1 MNDDSSKKT
10 IKLTH
15 DQETAFIEI
24 KDFLK
29 GDEVIHTLVGF
40 AGAGKTFLTKY
51 IFWWAQ
57 ENNISVAGLAPTH
70 KARKVLEKTLNT
82 ASFLPAVTM
91 TVAKFL
97 NKMKQHSY
105 VGAKNFKGTGK
116 SYAPLYDLFL
126 IDECSMISDKD
137 VDEIVKHII
146 QNKKKALFIGDRAQ
160 IPNPVQRFEKNKDGT
175 ISKKDSKSFDFPTST
190 LTTIVRQ
197 GEDSPLLEIYTRIRK
212 DLFKDPK
219 IERENYVVD
228 GKGVKFY
235 TKGDRFKK
243 KIKRDIEK
251 VKDRPENMLEYKV
264 VTYTNDSV
272 RDYNKYIRGL
282 LGYEG
287 KFVVND
293 LLMGYNNVG
302 FPIPIIENGQEYF
315 VRTIDVV
322 HSYLVKFYRDS
333 FNCAGHVLSLE
344 IAETN
349 MVVKIFV
356 PNIISPQNRN
366 LLMKLKELANKVNQ
380 KGSTKEDFKRYS
392 HLKNQVIFMENV
404 YEYEG
409 RVVSESQL
417 KDNHPKLFN
426 GVNYYID
433 SNEGKLSLKD
443 HKSVDKMKDRY
454 PGLLEYRVSDS
465 KPVSDSERLVD
476 RYQLIDKD
484 IDYGYALTCH
494 KAQGSTY
501 HTVYIDETNFNKICN
516 RWNPVYDAEENGTKE
531 RNQLKYVA
539 YTRPTHIAAV
549 LHLGDD

>member
-1 MNDDSSKKT
+1 MNKSIS
-10 IKLTH
+10 LTD
-15 DQETAFIEI
+15 DQEVAFREI
-24 KDFLK
+24 TDFVK
-29 GDEVIHTLVGF
+29 SDDYIHTLSGF
-40 AGAGKTFLTKY
+40 AGTGKTFLTKY

-57 ENNISVAGLAPTH
+57 DNNITVAGIAPTH
-70 KARKVLEKTLNT
+70 KARKVLEKSLNT
-82 ASFLPAVTM
+82 ASFVQAVTM

-97 NKMKQHSY
+97 YKMKQHSY
-105 VGAKNFKGTGK
+105 VGSKNFKGTGK

-137 VDEIVKHII
+137 VDEIVKHIK
-146 QNKKKALFIGDRAQ
+146 QNKKKALFIGDPAQ
-160 IPNPVQRFEKNKDGT
+160 IPNPVQKFEKNPDGT
-175 ISKKDSKSFDFPTST
+175 ISKKDSKSFDFPTSR

-197 GEDSPLLEIYTRIRK
+197 SEDSPLLDIYTKIRK
-212 DLFKDPK
+212 NLFKDPK
-219 IERENYVVD
+219 IKRENHVVD

-235 TKGDRFKK
+235 TDGDRFKK

-251 VKDRPENMLEYKV
+251 VKDKPENLLEYKV

-272 RDYNKYIRGL
+272 REFNKYIRGL
-282 LGYEG
+282 LEYEG

-315 VRTIDVV
+315 VKRITIAN
-322 HSYLVKFYRDS
+322 SYPVKFYKEC
-333 FNCAGHVLSLE
+333 FNSSGHVLDLE
-344 IAETN
+344 IAEADN
-349 MVVKIFV
+349 VVQIFV
-356 PNIISPQNRN
+356 PNITSPQNRS
-366 LLMKLKELANKVNQ
+366 LFLKLRELANKVNQ
-380 KGSTKEDFKRYS
+380 KNSTKEDFKRYS

-426 GVNYYID
+426 SASYYID

-443 HKSVDKMKDRY
+443 SKSVRKMKDRY

-465 KPVSDSERLVD
+465 KPISDAERLVD

-501 HTVYIDETNFNKICN
+501 HTVYIDESNFNKICN
-516 RWNPVYDAEENGTKE
+516 RWNPVYNAEENGTKE

-539 YTRPTHIAAV
+539 YTRPTHMAAV